1 MFTGLI
7 EELGQV
13 RSVTPQGNSLRLE
26 IAAPVVANGAQ
37 VGDSIAVD
45 GVCLTA
51 ESVSDAGFTAYASPE
66 TMRLTALGDRR
77 SGDFVNLERALAVGD
92 RLGGHLVSGH
102 VDATG
107 EFLQARPVDQSWEI
121 RIRAPKEITRLS
133 VRKGSVTLDGIS
145 LTIVDLSDDEFSVW
159 IIPETWTRTTL
170 SRRRPGDRMNLESD
184 LIGKYVARLM
194 EGSWLGPQQK
204 DAHLARLLEQ
214 GGWGQR

>member
-7 EELGQV
+7 EELGTV
-13 RSVTPQGNSLRLE
+13 RSVTSQGASMRLE
-26 IAAPVVANGAQ
+26 IECPRITAGART
-37 VGDSIAVD
+37 GDSIAVD

-51 ESVSDAGFTAYASPE
+51 ESVSAAGFTAYASPE

-77 SGDFVNLERALAVGD
+77 AGSSVNLERALALGD

-107 EFLQARPVDQSWEI
+107 EFRSARLVDQSWEI
-121 RIRAPKEITRLS
+121 RIRAPREITRLS
-133 VRKGSVTLDGIS
+133 VRKGSITIDGIS
-145 LTIVDLSDDEFSVW
+145 LTIVDLSDDEWSAW

-170 SRRRPGDRMNLESD
+170 SQRRPGDRVNLESD

-194 EGSWLGPQQK
+194 EGSWLGTQQR
-204 DAHLARLLEQ
+204 DATLSKLLEQ
-214 GGWGQR
+214 GGWGDR